1 MDLEFE
7 IEGIKVEAKIDTG
20 FDGEIIVNK
29 DVFDR
34 IPYYPSEGPRVCTAS
49 LECYST
55 YVKLAKVRYMGR
67 EVVAKVLNSPAIEKN
82 IVGEELLRKLGGV
95 INYKSNKIEDP

>member
-34 IPYYPSEGPRVCTAS
+34 IPYYPQRD
-49 LECYST
+49 LESVPPPWNAT
-55 YVKLAKVRYMGR
+55 PLM
-67 EVVAKVLNSPAIEKN
+67 
-82 IVGEELLRKLGGV
+82 
-95 INYKSNKIEDP
+95 

>member
-1 MDLEFE
+1 M
-7 IEGIKVEAKIDTG
+7 
-20 FDGEIIVNK
+20 
-29 DVFDR
+29 
-34 IPYYPSEGPRVCTAS
+34 
-49 LECYST
+49 
-55 YVKLAKVRYMGR
+55 KLAKVRYMGR